1 MCGADEESIRHVL
14 CQCTVARAFWDHA
27 KNLAGVKLPELH
39 PVTWAHDLVCG
50 RAATGERQAVILVG
64 MYSLWMQRNRRQH
77 GEQTVPIKEAVRWAM
92 DLAFD
97 LWHISQVPARA
108 RTSNIE
114 EHWEMPPGGWLKCNA
129 DGVFYEQQWR
139 GATGAVLRDD
149 TGAFIRWWRQVV

>member
-1 MCGADEESIRHVL
+1 M
-14 CQCTVARAFWDHA
+14 
-27 KNLAGVKLPELH
+27 
-39 PVTWAHDLVCG
+39 
-50 RAATGERQAVILVG
+50 ILIG

-129 DGVFYEQQWR
+129 DGAFYEQQWR

-149 TGAFIRWWRQVV
+149 TGAFIRGGARWYDHCLDALSMEAMACRDGSLMARQVGALTDPGWHRGGLTHKNVD